1 VSAETTEPIPVHEH
15 LLLDGRGPSASLLCA
30 RCRARICG
38 IEENYRTRAEVV
50 TVGVETLGPQFQG
63 AGHTVDEDVVWRTYH
78 CPSCGQTLDGEIC
91 PASAEPLW
99 DLQLAVTGSEAS

>member
-1 VSAETTEPIPVHEH
+1 VSHETSNPVPVHEY
-15 LLLDGRGPSASLLCA
+15 LLLDGRGPSASLLCG

-38 IEENYRTRAEVV
+38 VDENYRTRAEVV
-50 TVGVETLGPQFQG
+50 TVGIETLGPLFRG
-63 AGHTVDEDVVWRTYH
+63 AGHTVAEEVVWRTYH

-99 DLQLAVTGSEAS
+99 DLQLVPPGGAA